1 MSPSSNSAAQADAA
15 VIDVGSNSVRLVMYR
30 LDGRAIWTVFNEK
43 VLAGLGRDLS
53 TTGRLSPDGMAT
65 ALVALARFQA
75 LIGASRP
82 ARVYAAATAAVR
94 DARDGMD
101 FCRRVEAE
109 TGLRLKVLSGAE
121 EAKYAALGV
130 IAGAPRADGLV
141 GDLGGASLELTR
153 IAGGEPGA
161 GVTLPLG
168 PFAFEAPRTIEA
180 VQVAVARELR
190 SIRNSFSARSFNA
203 VGGAWRNL
211 ALLHMRLADYP
222 LGIIHQYELGRSDA
236 LEAARFIEQ
245 QSRGSLERIDGISRR
260 RVDTLPH
267 AAAVLEGLV
276 EGLGLQRVVLSAYGL
291 REGLLF
297 ESMNRQT
304 RAEDPLVAGCAA
316 LGGRPQAAEVLGVAL
331 DGWLRAPF
339 GRLEPMFGGR
349 DAALLAGACR
359 LADFGAQLHPD
370 HRADLVFE
378 QVLRAPIAGADH
390 AERVFLACAAFGRH
404 TGSTITPS
412 PHIVGRLLSPERY
425 QRARAMGAAVR
436 LGCDLSGRG
445 PDLLARARLEF
456 KSDAVILQAD
466 PGWEATLLGDPIA
479 KRAQTLAGLLDREL
493 KVRRPSAQPLTLAR
507 GAAS

>member
-1 MSPSSNSAAQADAA
+1 
-15 VIDVGSNSVRLVMYR
+15 
-30 LDGRAIWTVFNEK
+30 
-43 VLAGLGRDLS
+43 
-53 TTGRLSPDGMAT
+53 
-65 ALVALARFQA
+65 
-75 LIGASRP
+75 
-82 ARVYAAATAAVR
+82 
-94 DARDGMD
+94 
-101 FCRRVEAE
+101 
-109 TGLRLKVLSGAE
+109 
-121 EAKYAALGV
+121 
-130 IAGAPRADGLV
+130 
-141 GDLGGASLELTR
+141 
-153 IAGGEPGA
+153 
-161 GVTLPLG
+161 
-168 PFAFEAPRTIEA
+168 
-180 VQVAVARELR
+180 
-190 SIRNSFSARSFNA
+190 
-203 VGGAWRNL
+203 
-211 ALLHMRLADYP
+211 
-222 LGIIHQYELGRSDA
+222 
-236 LEAARFIEQ
+236 
-245 QSRGSLERIDGISRR
+245 LERIDGISRR